1 MEAGSLILIVVIA
14 VLGAAWLALP
24 FIRRGG
30 ATASLP
36 DTERNTL
43 VNDYA
48 RVVALLRDLEEDHNT
63 GKIDDEAYE
72 LEKSRL
78 SERGV
83 VLLGQL
89 DKEGLLPASRRSEAT
104 PGAAAGTAAAAD
116 QALDE
121 ALEAAIARYASAKA
135 KG

>member
-1 MEAGSLILIVVIA
+1 MEAGSLIIILAIA

-24 FIRRGG
+24 FIRKGG
-30 ATASLP
+30 TTASLP

-72 LEKSRL
+72 IEKNRL

-83 VLLGQL
+83 ALLGLL
-89 DKEGLLPASRRSEAT
+89 DKEGLLPASRRGETPAGAT
-104 PGAAAGTAAAAD
+104 AAAD